1 MLYKLVVTGT
11 VKYILTRL
19 LRVTDNKLFYKDFD
33 KFNEAVYE
41 CSHCGYLHIGK
52 YALFP
57 ICPCCSNQ
65 SIIFSMEDVSYCSED
80 SLNKFLN

>member
-33 KFNEAVYE
+33 KLNEAVYE
-41 CSHCGYLHIGK
+41 CPHCGYLHIGK
-52 YALFP
+52 YALDS

-65 SIIFSMEDVSYCSED
+65 STVFSMEDISYHSDD
-80 SLNKFLN
+80 SLIKFLN